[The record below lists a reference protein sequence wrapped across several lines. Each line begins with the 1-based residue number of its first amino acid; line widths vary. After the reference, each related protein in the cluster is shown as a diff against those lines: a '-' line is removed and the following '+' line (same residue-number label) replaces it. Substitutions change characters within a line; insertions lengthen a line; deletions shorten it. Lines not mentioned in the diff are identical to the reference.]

1 MYEYLIGYVTQITP
15 EFVVL
20 EVQGV
25 GYKLFVGNPYRYE
38 ISQEKQVK
46 IYVHEAV
53 SDTEISLYGLFD
65 AEDKEL
71 FEKLLLVKGI
81 GPKSALAILANED
94 HSGLVTAINHDDV
107 AYLKKFP
114 KIGPKAAQQ
123 IILDLKG
130 KVTLSSEN
138 PIQTVKKPVGNRQ
151 LADALDAL
159 TALGYSARDIAKIKP
174 DLEEDA
180 TLSTDQYLSAG
191 LKLLMKK

>member
-15 EFVVL
+15 EFLVL

-38 ISQEKQVK
+38 IDKNKLVK
-46 IYVHEAV
+46 IFVHEAV
-53 SDTEISLYGLFD
+53 SETEISLYGLYD

-71 FEKLLLVKGI
+71 FEKLILVKGI

-94 HSGLVTAINHDDV
+94 HSGLVNAINQDDV

-130 KVTLSSEN
+130 KMTLLSSSSTEPVVQ
-138 PIQTVKKPVGNRQ
+138 PIANRN

-159 TALGYSARDIAKIKP
+159 SALGYSSKVIAKIKP
-174 DLEEDA
+174 ELEDQESM
-180 TLSTDQYLSAG
+180 TTDHYLSFG

>member
-15 EFVVL
+15 EFLVL

-38 ISQEKQVK
+38 INKKKLVK
-46 IYVHEAV
+46 IFVHEAV
-53 SDTEISLYGLFD
+53 SETEISLYGLYD

-71 FEKLLLVKGI
+71 FEKLILVKGI
-81 GPKSALAILANED
+81 GPKSALAILTNED
-94 HSGLVTAINHDDV
+94 HSGLVDAINHDDV

-130 KVTLSSEN
+130 KMNLFSDN
-138 PIQTVKKPVGNRQ
+138 PTEPVVKPASNRN

-159 TALGYSARDIAKIKP
+159 SALGYSTKVIAKIKP
-174 DLEEDA
+174 ELEDQESM
-180 TLSTDQYLSAG
+180 TTDHYLSYG

>member
-15 EFVVL
+15 EFLVL

-38 ISQEKQVK
+38 INKKKLVK
-46 IYVHEAV
+46 IFVHEAV
-53 SDTEISLYGLFD
+53 SETEISLYGLYD

-71 FEKLLLVKGI
+71 FEKLILVKGI

-94 HSGLVTAINHDDV
+94 HSGLVDAINHDDV

-130 KVTLSSEN
+130 KMNLFSDN
-138 PIQTVKKPVGNRQ
+138 PTEPVVKPASNRN

-159 TALGYSARDIAKIKP
+159 SALGYSTKVIAKIKP
-174 DLEEDA
+174 ELEDQESM
-180 TLSTDQYLSAG
+180 TTDHYLSYG

>member
-15 EFVVL
+15 EFLVL
-20 EVQGV
+20 EVNGI
-25 GYKLFVGNPYRYE
+25 GYKLFVGNPYRYHVDPK
-38 ISQEKQVK
+38 QQVK
-46 IYVHEAV
+46 IFVHEAV
-53 SDTEISLYGLFD
+53 SDSGISLYGLYD

-81 GPKSALAILANED
+81 GPKSALAILASED
-94 HSGLVTAINHDDV
+94 HSGLVNAINHDDV

-130 KVTLSSEN
+130 KMALLTAEPAQAVVEPTAN
-138 PIQTVKKPVGNRQ
+138 QA

-159 TALGYSARDIAKIKP
+159 AALGYTTKDVAKIKP
-174 DLEEDA
+174 TLEKQTDM
-180 TLSTDQYLSAG
+180 STDQYLSWG

>member
-15 EFVVL
+15 EFLVL

-38 ISQEKQVK
+38 IDKNKLVK
-46 IYVHEAV
+46 IFVHEAV
-53 SDTEISLYGLFD
+53 SETEISLYGLYD

-71 FEKLLLVKGI
+71 FEKLILVKGI

-94 HSGLVTAINHDDV
+94 HSGLVNAINQNDV

-130 KVTLSSEN
+130 KMTLLSSSSTE
-138 PIQTVKKPVGNRQ
+138 PVVQPVANRN

-159 TALGYSARDIAKIKP
+159 SALGYSSKVIAKIKP
-174 DLEEDA
+174 ELEDQESM
-180 TLSTDQYLSAG
+180 TTDHYLSFG

>member
-1 MYEYLIGYVTQITP
+1 MYEYLIGYVTEVTP

-38 ISQEKQVK
+38 VSHEKQVK

-53 SDTEISLYGLFD
+53 SDTGISLYGLFD
-65 AEDKEL
+65 EEDKEL

-94 HSGLVTAINHDDV
+94 HSGLVAAINNDDV

-130 KVTLSSEN
+130 KMTLNSVD
-138 PIQTVKKPVGNRQ
+138 PVQTVAKPIGNHQ

-159 TALGYSARDIAKIKP
+159 TALGYATRDIAKIKP
-174 DLEEDA
+174 DLEADPA
-180 TLSTDQYLSAG
+180 MTTDQYLSSG

>member
-15 EFVVL
+15 EFLVL

-38 ISQEKQVK
+38 IDKNKLVK
-46 IYVHEAV
+46 IFVHEAV
-53 SDTEISLYGLFD
+53 SETEISLYGLYD

-71 FEKLLLVKGI
+71 FEKLILVKGI

-94 HSGLVTAINHDDV
+94 HSGLVNAINQDDV

-130 KVTLSSEN
+130 KMTLLSSSSTE
-138 PIQTVKKPVGNRQ
+138 PVVQPVANRN

-159 TALGYSARDIAKIKP
+159 SALGYSSKVIAKIKP
-174 DLEEDA
+174 ELEDQESM
-180 TLSTDQYLSAG
+180 TTDHYLSFG

>member
-15 EFVVL
+15 EFLVL

-38 ISQEKQVK
+38 IDKNKLVK
-46 IYVHEAV
+46 IFVHEAV
-53 SDTEISLYGLFD
+53 SETEISLYGLYD

-71 FEKLLLVKGI
+71 FEKLILVKGI

-94 HSGLVTAINHDDV
+94 HSGLVNAINQNDV

-130 KVTLSSEN
+130 KMTLFSSSSTE
-138 PIQTVKKPVGNRQ
+138 PVVQPVANRN

-159 TALGYSARDIAKIKP
+159 SALGYSSKVIAKIKP
-174 DLEEDA
+174 ELEDQESM
-180 TLSTDQYLSAG
+180 TTDHYLSFG

>member
-15 EFVVL
+15 EFLVL

-25 GYKLFVGNPYRYE
+25 GYKLFVGNPYQYE
-38 ISQEKQVK
+38 IDKNKLVK
-46 IYVHEAV
+46 IFVHEAV
-53 SDTEISLYGLFD
+53 SETEISLYGLYD

-71 FEKLLLVKGI
+71 FEKLILVKGI

-94 HSGLVTAINHDDV
+94 HSGLVNAINQDDV

-130 KVTLSSEN
+130 KMTLLSSSSTEPVVQ
-138 PIQTVKKPVGNRQ
+138 PIANRN

-159 TALGYSARDIAKIKP
+159 SALGYSSKVIAKIKP
-174 DLEEDA
+174 ELEDQESM
-180 TLSTDQYLSAG
+180 TTDHYLSFG

>member
-15 EFVVL
+15 EFLVL
-20 EVQGV
+20 EVNGV
-25 GYKLFVGNPYRYE
+25 GYKLFVANPYRYE
-38 ISQEKQVK
+38 IDDKKQIK

-53 SDTEISLYGLFD
+53 SDSGISLYGLFD
-65 AEDKEL
+65 GEDKEL

-94 HSGLVTAINHDDV
+94 HSGLINAINQDDV

-130 KVTLSSEN
+130 KMTLNSDV
-138 PIQTVKKPVGNRQ
+138 PDKALTQTVNNQ
-151 LADALDAL
+151 ALQDALDAL
-159 TALGYSARDIAKIKP
+159 AALGYATREVTKIQP
-174 DLEEDA
+174 ELENHK
-180 TLSTDQYLSAG
+180 TFTTDQYLSLG

>member
-15 EFVVL
+15 EFLVL

-38 ISQEKQVK
+38 INKKKLVK
-46 IYVHEAV
+46 IFVHEAV
-53 SDTEISLYGLFD
+53 SETEISLYGLYD

-71 FEKLLLVKGI
+71 FEKLILVKGI
-81 GPKSALAILANED
+81 GPKSALTILANED
-94 HSGLVTAINHDDV
+94 HSGLVDAINHDDV

-130 KVTLSSEN
+130 KMNLFSDN
-138 PIQTVKKPVGNRQ
+138 PTEPVVKPASNRN

-159 TALGYSARDIAKIKP
+159 SALGYSTKVIAKIKP
-174 DLEEDA
+174 ELEDQESM
-180 TLSTDQYLSAG
+180 TTDHYLSYG